1 MSADGRPGVARTA
14 VAVIPGVVTGSEV
27 AHPGAAHP
35 EVAHPEVAS
44 VLVELVLVG
53 RPVAVALVGTPQ
65 RTYVVVIG
73 DAAAPGTPPGPAYD
87 GDDAYAGYDGCG
99 ELLAVD
105 LDRCPDEQRRS
116 CADALHGSG
125 PEPAVLT
132 LRRHPGALVV
142 VRRRSA
148 RTAEAVV
155 RDGTRL
161 AVTATGSEPA
171 GRRELRLLA
180 SLLHGWLA
188 EGLPVEALRS
198 VRFLGARHGPGQG
211 LSSGDARFRIRSSR
225 RRASLGLS
233 GR

>member
-1 MSADGRPGVARTA
+1 MTAERPPGAAPAA
-14 VAVIPGVVTGSEV
+14 VAVLAGPV
-27 AHPGAAHP
+27 AHPA
-35 EVAHPEVAS
+35 V
-44 VLVELVLVG
+44 
-53 RPVAVALVGTPQ
+53 VALAETPQ
-65 RTYVVVIG
+65 RTYVVLIG
-73 DAAAPGTPPGPAYD
+73 EAAETGVLPGFPYG
-87 GDDAYAGYDGCG
+87 GSG
-99 ELLAVD
+99 ELLTVD
-105 LDRCPDEQRRS
+105 LDRCADERQRA
-116 CADALHGSG
+116 CADALHSSGS
-125 PEPAVLT
+125 EPAVLT

-142 VRRRSA
+142 VRRRTA

-161 AVTATGSEPA
+161 AVTAAGPAPA

-211 LSSGDARFRIRSSR
+211 SPAGDARFRIRSFR

-233 GR
+233 EA